1 MFVTFEGLDF
11 SGKTT
16 QAQRLVNRL
25 KACPPNG
32 ETALRTVHFIREPG
46 GTLISE
52 RLRDILLDRKHLEM
66 CNLTELMLFS
76 ASRAQLVFQVIA
88 PALERGEDVICDR
101 YHDSTTA
108 YQGYGRGLNINDVRR
123 INAIAT
129 NGVDPEL
136 TILVDITVDE
146 IERRKVAA
154 GLVFDRMESS
164 GRAFYEKVRQGYLD
178 LARNEPDRF
187 VRINGMTSV
196 EQVEAEIWRA
206 VTVRMNI
213 HQQSG

>member
-25 KACPPNG
+25 KACPPNE
-32 ETALRTVHFIREPG
+32 ETVLRKVHFIREPG
-46 GTLISE
+46 GTHISE

-76 ASRAQLVFQVIA
+76 ASRAQLVFQVIG
-88 PALERGEDVICDR
+88 PALKRGEDVICDR
-101 YHDSTTA
+101 YHDSTTV
-108 YQGYGRGLNINDVRR
+108 YQGYGRGLNIDDVRR

-129 NGVDPEL
+129 NGLDPEL
-136 TILVDITVDE
+136 TVLVDIPVDE

-164 GRAFYEKVRQGYLD
+164 GLAFYERVRQGYLA
-178 LARNEPDRF
+178 LAREEPDRF
-187 VRINGMTSV
+187 VRINGMKSV
-196 EQVEAEIWRA
+196 EQVEADIWRA